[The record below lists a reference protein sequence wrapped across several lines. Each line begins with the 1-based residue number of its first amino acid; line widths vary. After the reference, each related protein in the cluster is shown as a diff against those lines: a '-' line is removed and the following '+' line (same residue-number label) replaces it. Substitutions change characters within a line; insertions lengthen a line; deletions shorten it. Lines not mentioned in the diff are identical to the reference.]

1 MKYQP
6 KKLHPMIEVSSDSLI
21 RACIHAI
28 YEKPINVLVSH
39 FEAIGR
45 KNDHL
50 QDTQTNSFKTGKFT
64 FESRE
69 RVMKSKVWPVL
80 DKTLLE
86 EFLPHMDELKNLTK
100 QINAT
105 SRMIA
110 FVVGHKHGKSFLQ
123 FLPSDVIEIIEH
135 SCSDA
140 PDVPESE
147 LERFKQYYAVHADAV
162 YDTVFYSA
170 IS

>member
-1 MKYQP
+1 MKYQSR
-6 KKLHPMIEVSSDSLI
+6 KLHPMIEVSSDSLI
-21 RACIHAI
+21 RAAIQAI

-50 QDTQTNSFKTGKFT
+50 QDIQTNSFKTGKFT
-64 FESRE
+64 FESQQ
-69 RVMKSKVWPVL
+69 RVMKTKVWPVL

-86 EFLPHMDELKNLTK
+86 EFLPYMDELKDLTK

-123 FLPSDVIEIIEH
+123 FLPSDIVEIIEH

-140 PDVPESE
+140 PDVPDSE
-147 LERFKQYYAVHADAV
+147 IERFKRYYAVHVDTV
-162 YDTVFYSA
+162 YDTAFFNA